1 MATTHPD
8 RGSTETAIDD
18 GDMLHAVMMGS
29 AIGIPVVFAI
39 LFAIELAAGM
49 SLAMAA
55 VGAALPGAIFG
66 AFIGSAFFIGRAS
79 DRAHARVGH

>member
-8 RGSTETAIDD
+8 RGSTDTAIGD
-18 GDMLHAVMMGS
+18 GDMLRAVMKGS

-39 LFAIELAAGM
+39 LFVIEIAAGM

-79 DRAHARVGH
+79 DQAHARAGH